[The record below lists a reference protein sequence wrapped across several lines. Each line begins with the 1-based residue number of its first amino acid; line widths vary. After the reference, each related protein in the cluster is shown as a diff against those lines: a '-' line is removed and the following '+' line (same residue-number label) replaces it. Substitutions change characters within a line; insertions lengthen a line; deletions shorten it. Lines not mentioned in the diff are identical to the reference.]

1 MRNSLTLYVQR
12 ITGYVLILFVFTA
25 FLHKFIANDLPL
37 VGKLNDQLVFPVLQD
52 YSYSIGLRKIDPR
65 VNINDIEPVIPAFI
79 SFSPIQMDSR
89 NTVVPPG
96 KAGHW
101 LGTDHLGR
109 DVAAGLISG
118 FWIAL
123 QVGVFSIALAFVIA
137 LFMGGSAA
145 YFRKFPL
152 YLNTIQIFGGC
163 MVLLIG
169 GFYLVN
175 EWNQIGIGIR
185 LFYFSATLLVT
196 YAVIRWAGRFK
207 LRKYNTQ
214 LSLVVNKLI
223 EVRESIPSLFLVLG
237 LVVLFE
243 RSSVW
248 NVVIIIGLIGWSN
261 LARYIRAEMMSVM
274 EENYIKAV
282 LISGI
287 SRWRILVH
295 HILPNALDSVIAL
308 VAFSIASA
316 ILLEASLSFLGIGI
330 PIEQPTWG
338 SLLSAARR
346 TNAWW
351 LAVFPGFCIFMI
363 VTSLNIWAGRI
374 QNFLDPR
381 LRS

>member
-1 MRNSLTLYVQR
+1 MRSSLTPYFQR
-12 ITGYVLILFVFTA
+12 ITGYFLVVFVFTA
-25 FLHKFIANDLPL
+25 LLHKFIANDLPW
-37 VGKLNDQLVFPVLQD
+37 VGKLDDQIIFPVFQD
-52 YSYSIGLRKIDPR
+52 YSYSMGMRKTDPR
-65 VNINDIEPVIPAFI
+65 VNINDIKTVIPAII
-79 SFSPIQMDSR
+79 SFSPMQMDAR
-89 NTVVPPG
+89 NTMVPPG
-96 KAGHW
+96 KEGHW

-145 YFRKFPL
+145 YFKKFPL
-152 YLNTIQIFGGC
+152 YLNVLQISGGC
-163 MVLLIG
+163 LVLLIG

-175 EWNQIGIGIR
+175 EWNESGVAVR
-185 LFYFSATLLVT
+185 LIYFSATLIVT
-196 YAVIRWAGRFK
+196 YAVIRWTGRFK
-207 LRKYNTQ
+207 LRKYNTHV
-214 LSLVVNKLI
+214 SLMVNKLI

-243 RSSVW
+243 KSSVW
-248 NVVIIIGLIGWSN
+248 NVVIILGLIGWSN

-287 SRWRILVH
+287 SRWRILVR

-351 LAVFPGFCIFMI
+351 LAVFPGFCIFLI

-374 QNFLDPR
+374 QNWLDPR